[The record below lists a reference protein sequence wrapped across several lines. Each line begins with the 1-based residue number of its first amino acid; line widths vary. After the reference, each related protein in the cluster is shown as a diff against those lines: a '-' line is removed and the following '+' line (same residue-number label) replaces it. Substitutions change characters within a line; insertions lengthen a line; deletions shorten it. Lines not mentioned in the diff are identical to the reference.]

1 MGQLTIEITIDAD
14 WETLICAGFLNRHLL
29 VGTFVI
35 KKKGLGASARN
46 QADAPSQLSIIIII
60 ITNQHHPIN

>member
-1 MGQLTIEITIDAD
+1 
-14 WETLICAGFLNRHLL
+14 L

-35 KKKGLGASARN
+35 KKKELDASARN

-60 ITNQHHPIN
+60 TNQHHPIN

>member
-35 KKKGLGASARN
+35 RKKGLDASARN
-46 QADAPSQLSIIIII
+46 
-60 ITNQHHPIN
+60 